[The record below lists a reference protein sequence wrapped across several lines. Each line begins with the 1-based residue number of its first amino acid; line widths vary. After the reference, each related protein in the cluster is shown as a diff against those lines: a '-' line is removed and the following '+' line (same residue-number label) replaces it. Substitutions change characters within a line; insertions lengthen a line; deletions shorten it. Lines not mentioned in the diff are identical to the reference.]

1 MKGEPDVMTPEKG
14 PEGLEIA
21 GSTAGLK
28 PQGRSLGYQHTSLFT
43 RGELYWDLSIHH
55 YSLPFS
61 VDLGSPHSPVGC
73 CCVLCAFGV
82 HSLVGRD
89 ELPTLSLLSVGVQA
103 SGHLLLP
110 WSSKKFSSQVGSLTP
125 PADSPGVSAWARI
138 ATEIPCSS
146 CTGIFS
152 SDRWDWFFSA
162 SHQAGSSASSQ
173 PGSAART
180 WPAQDN
186 RGCLQCPALAAGKGS
201 SRLCSGEKQHF

>member
-1 MKGEPDVMTPEKG
+1 M
-14 PEGLEIA
+14 
-21 GSTAGLK
+21 
-28 PQGRSLGYQHTSLFT
+28 
-43 RGELYWDLSIHH
+43 
-55 YSLPFS
+55 
-61 VDLGSPHSPVGC
+61 
-73 CCVLCAFGV
+73 CCVPLGCTAPWEGM
-82 HSLVGRD
+82 SS
-89 ELPTLSLLSVGVQA
+89 PTLSLLSVGVQA

-110 WSSKKFSSQVGSLTP
+110 WSSKKRSSQVGSLTP
-125 PADSPGVSAWARI
+125 PADMPGVSTCARI

-186 RGCLQCPALAAGKGS
+186 RGCLQCLALCCWERQLQALLWGEAAFLILREFHPFQLLAMIS
-201 SRLCSGEKQHF
+201 SVEESNL